1 MSISLEPSHRRAFIL
16 LHYYFHP
23 EMLEITY
30 LVTDDPTFP
39 AAASRLC
46 EAE

>member
-1 MSISLEPSHRRAFIL
+1 MSISLGSSSRRAFIL
-16 LHYYFHP
+16 LYYYFHP
-23 EMLEITY
+23 AMLEITY
-30 LVTDDPTFP
+30 PEIDDPTFP